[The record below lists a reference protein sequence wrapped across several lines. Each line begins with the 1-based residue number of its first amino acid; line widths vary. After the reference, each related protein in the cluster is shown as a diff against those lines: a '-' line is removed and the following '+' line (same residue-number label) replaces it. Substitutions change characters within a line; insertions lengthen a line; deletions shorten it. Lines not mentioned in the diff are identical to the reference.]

1 MHAYATFAGLALIAI
16 GILYLRKPDLFRRG
30 IWLKTSIAQRVLSPE
45 GYLKYMR
52 GLGVFHIV
60 LGIAVLVW
68 AFLVH

>member
-1 MHAYATFAGLALIAI
+1 MHGYAKFTGLVLIAI

-30 IWLKTSIAQRVLSPE
+30 IWLKTSIAQRALSPE

-60 LGIAVLVW
+60 LGIAVLAW
-68 AFLVH
+68 AFVAH